1 MRILVDTQAFIWFV
15 EDDKQLPA
23 KIKIELEDIDNSIV
37 ISIAS
42 LWEMTIK
49 LSLGK
54 LHIGCLIEEMID
66 KVYQNGF
73 EILPI
78 LPDHIIKLSKL
89 DYFHRDPFDRIIISQ
104 GLSENMVIVSSD
116 KVFDEYSIKRKWD
129 KL

>member
-15 EDDKQLPA
+15 EDDNQLPE

-42 LWEMTIK
+42 LWEMAIK
-49 LSLGK
+49 MTLGK
-54 LHIGCLIEEMID
+54 LQLGCNIEEMID

-116 KVFDEYSIKRKWD
+116 KVFDEYSIKK
-129 KL
+129 KMG

>member
-15 EDDKQLPA
+15 EDDNQLPE

-54 LHIGCLIEEMID
+54 LNLGCLIEEMID

-129 KL
+129 EL

>member
-1 MRILVDTQAFIWFV
+1 MRILIDTQAFIWFV
-15 EDDKQLPA
+15 EDDKQLP
-23 KIKIELEDIDNSIV
+23 KEIKTKLEDLDNSII

-49 LSLGK
+49 MSLGK
-54 LHIGCLIEEMID
+54 LHLGCNIQEMID

-73 EILPI
+73 EVLPI

-116 KVFDEYSIKRKWD
+116 KAFDEYGVKRAWNK
-129 KL
+129 

>member
-1 MRILVDTQAFIWFV
+1 MRILIDTQAFIWFV
-15 EDDKQLPA
+15 EDDKQLPEE
-23 KIKIELEDIDNSIV
+23 IKTKLEDLDNSII

-49 LSLGK
+49 MSLGK
-54 LHIGCLIEEMID
+54 LHLGCNIQEMID

-73 EILPI
+73 EVLPI

-116 KVFDEYSIKRKWD
+116 KAFDEYGVKRAWNK
-129 KL
+129 